1 MTPKFRMLMVGAA
14 SLVTLV
20 FAGAAFAAFTPTLAI
35 GHTPPTAGSSAT
47 SFRLTVPRDDDALF
61 KASFYVPAGYTATL
75 GQAPGT
81 QLGTVAAQV
90 LVREPIAGA
99 VLPLTGTVVVT
110 DQATVGASVAQC
122 TQTLA
127 AHAGYWVL
135 VLQAAGQELRVPM
148 VIDPAPAALASVASY
163 VMQVCLPSPHIPVSA
178 GGATF
183 GAKLI
188 QAQINLSNVLSAPSS
203 GGTYRWHAVT
213 TPWPN
218 GPGPAE
224 HGRDGVRTGHGRA
237 SGRGLARREVEE
249 AGPDDHRTAHR
260 GRPGHRQ
267 PRSDRAG
274 RRQELQRSH
283 ERRRP
288 LHEGGPVREGLARD
302 GPCHGSRSGPDGVLH
317 HPVAVRA
324 GPVRDRDVAVLH
336 RDALDPRTRPLG
348 S

>member
-1 MTPKFRMLMVGAA
+1 MTPKFRMLIIGAA

-35 GHTPPTAGSSAT
+35 GQTPPTAGSSAT

-99 VLPLTGTVVVT
+99 VLPLTGAVVVT
-110 DQATVGASVAQC
+110 NQATVGAAVTPC
-122 TQTLA
+122 TGTA
-127 AHAGYWVL
+127 THAGYWVL

-163 VMQVCLPSPHIPVSA
+163 VMQVCLPSPHIPVAA

-188 QAQINLSNVLSAPSS
+188 QAQINLSNVLAAPSS

-218 GPGPAE
+218 GPGLPNVAGTVSAQGTVALPGAVSLAAKSKKRVLTIT
-224 HGRDGVRTGHGRA
+224 GRLTEGGQGIGSRAVIVRVGARNYSVRTNAAGRFTKVVRFAKA
-237 SGRGLARREVEE
+237 SRVTVRATAVVPARTGSCTTPSPFAPVPCLTETSQFFTATRSILAR
-249 AGPDDHRTAHR
+249 
-260 GRPGHRQ
+260 
-267 PRSDRAG
+267 
-274 RRQELQRSH
+274 
-283 ERRRP
+283 
-288 LHEGGPVREGLARD
+288 VR
-302 GPCHGSRSGPDGVLH
+302 
-317 HPVAVRA
+317 
-324 GPVRDRDVAVLH
+324 
-336 RDALDPRTRPLG
+336 
-348 S
+348 

>member
-1 MTPKFRMLMVGAA
+1 MTPKFRMLIIGAA

-35 GHTPPTAGSSAT
+35 GQTPPTAGSSAT

-99 VLPLTGTVVVT
+99 VLPLTGAVVVT
-110 DQATVGASVAQC
+110 NQATVGAAVTPC
-122 TQTLA
+122 TGTA
-127 AHAGYWVL
+127 THAGYWVL

-163 VMQVCLPSPHIPVSA
+163 VMQVCLPSPHIPVAA

-188 QAQINLSNVLSAPSS
+188 QAQLNLSNVLAAPSS

-218 GPGPAE
+218 GPGLPNVAGTVSAQGTVALPGAVSLAAKSKKRVLTIT
-224 HGRDGVRTGHGRA
+224 GRLTEGGQGIGSRAVIVRVGARNYSVRTNAAGRFTKVVRFAKA
-237 SGRGLARREVEE
+237 SRVTVRATAVVPARTGSCTTPSPFAPVPCLTETSQFFTATRSILAR
-249 AGPDDHRTAHR
+249 
-260 GRPGHRQ
+260 
-267 PRSDRAG
+267 
-274 RRQELQRSH
+274 
-283 ERRRP
+283 
-288 LHEGGPVREGLARD
+288 VR
-302 GPCHGSRSGPDGVLH
+302 
-317 HPVAVRA
+317 
-324 GPVRDRDVAVLH
+324 
-336 RDALDPRTRPLG
+336 
-348 S
+348 

>member
-1 MTPKFRMLMVGAA
+1 MTRKFRMLLVGAA

-20 FAGAAFAAFTPTLAI
+20 VAGAAAAAFNPTLAI

-99 VLPLTGTVVVT
+99 VLPLTGAVVVT
-110 DQATVGASVAQC
+110 DQATVGAAVTPC
-122 TQTLA
+122 TGTA
-127 AHAGYWVL
+127 THAGYWVL

-188 QAQINLSNVLSAPSS
+188 QAQINLNNVLSAPSS

-218 GPGPAE
+218 GPGLPNVAGTVSAQGTAALPGAVSLAAKSKKRVLTIT
-224 HGRDGVRTGHGRA
+224 GRLTEGGQGIGSRAVTVRVGTRNYSVRTNA
-237 SGRGLARREVEE
+237 
-249 AGPDDHRTAHR
+249 
-260 GRPGHRQ
+260 
-267 PRSDRAG
+267 AG
-274 RRQELQRSH
+274 RFTKV
-283 ERRRP
+283 
-288 LHEGGPVREGLARD
+288 VRIAR
-302 GPCHGSRSGPDGVLH
+302 GSR
-317 HPVAVRA
+317 VAVRA
-324 GPVRDRDVAVLH
+324 TAAVPARTGSCTTPSPFAPIPCVTETSQFFTATRSIVARVR
-336 RDALDPRTRPLG
+336 
-348 S
+348 